1 MSENEESFESYFKKF
16 GHISSIHEWIRQ
28 HDAPEVI
35 SIYAHNR
42 IKDSII
48 DNIEQGGNLLD
59 VGCGY
64 GFLFQR
70 LKFRGVKYDGLYGTE
85 ISPFLSKSIKLN
97 VPESEVL
104 VSRAE
109 DLPFTDN
116 VFDNVVCSEVIEH
129 VSDPYAVIQELSRV
143 TKIGGKVI
151 LTTPNYF
158 ALRFGIV
165 RFLQKLGFIHID
177 DDILSVRD
185 NPIPE
190 KDLKRYV
197 SKSNLKLFKLEYVS
211 PVPEVRY
218 LKKVPDEIVRFFIS
232 STRFI
237 ENTPVMKKVFCNQL
251 VFITVKQE

>member
-1 MSENEESFESYFKKF
+1 MSENEEAFESYFKKF
-16 GHISSIHEWIRQ
+16 GHISSIREWIKL

-42 IKDSII
+42 IKDFII
-48 DNIEQGGNLLD
+48 DNIEKGGSLLD

-70 LKFRGVKYDGLYGTE
+70 LTFRGAKYEGLYGTE
-85 ISPFLSKSIKLN
+85 ISRSLTKSTKLN
-97 VPESEVL
+97 APESEVL

-109 DLPFTDN
+109 DLPFIDN

-143 TKIGGKVI
+143 AKIGGKVI

-158 ALRFGIV
+158 ALRFGID
-165 RFLQKLGFIHID
+165 RFLQKLGLIKID
-177 DDILSVRD
+177 DDTLAVRD

-197 SKSNLKLFKLEYVS
+197 SNSNLILFKLEFLS
-211 PVPEVRY
+211 PIPEVRY
-218 LKKVPDEIVRFFIS
+218 LKKVPDGVVRFFIS

-237 ENTPVMKKVFCNQL
+237 EKTPVIKKIFCNQL
-251 VFITVKQE
+251 VFVTVKQE

>member
-48 DNIEQGGNLLD
+48 DNTEQGGNLLD

-70 LKFRGVKYDGLYGTE
+70 LKLRGAKYDGLYGTE
-85 ISPFLSKSIKLN
+85 ISPSLAKSTKLN

-158 ALRFGIV
+158 ALRFGIDRV
-165 RFLQKLGFIHID
+165 LQKLGFIKID
-177 DDILSVRD
+177 DDTRTVRD

-197 SKSNLKLFKLEYVS
+197 SKSNLKLFKLESLS
-211 PVPEVRY
+211 PVPEVHH
-218 LKKVPDEIVRFFIS
+218 LKKVPDGVVRFFIS

-237 ENTPVMKKVFCNQL
+237 ESTPVMKKMFCNQL

>member
-1 MSENEESFESYFKKF
+1 MSKNEESFESYFKKF
-16 GHISSIHEWIRQ
+16 GHVSSIHEWIKQ
-28 HDAPEVI
+28 HDAPEII

-48 DNIEQGGNLLD
+48 DNIQQDGNLLD

-70 LKFRGVKYDGLYGTE
+70 LKLRGVKYDGFYGTE
-85 ISPFLSKSIKLN
+85 ISPFLTKSTKLN
-97 VPESEVL
+97 VPESEVV
-104 VSRAE
+104 VSKAE
-109 DLPFTDN
+109 DLPFIDN

-129 VSDPYAVIQELSRV
+129 VSDPNRVIQELSRV
-143 TKIGGKVI
+143 VKIGGKVI

-158 ALRFGIV
+158 ALRFAID
-165 RFLQKLGFIHID
+165 RLFQKLGLIKID
-177 DDILSVRD
+177 HDTRSVRD

-190 KDLKRYV
+190 KDLKRYI
-197 SKSNLKLFKLEYVS
+197 STSNLKLFKLEYVS

-218 LKKVPDEIVRFFIS
+218 LKKVPDGVVRLLIS

-237 ENTPVMKKVFCNQL
+237 ENTPIVKKMFCNQL
-251 VFITVKQE
+251 VFIAVKPD

>member
-16 GHISSIHEWIRQ
+16 GHINNIDEWIKRY
-28 HDAPEVI
+28 DAPEIV

-48 DNIEQGGNLLD
+48 DNIRQSGNLLD

-64 GFLFQR
+64 GFLLQR
-70 LKFRGVKYDGLYGTE
+70 LKSRGARYNGLYGTE
-85 ISPFLSKSIKLN
+85 ISPFLSKSTKLN
-97 VPESEVL
+97 VPECEVL

-109 DLPFTDN
+109 DLPFNND

-143 TKIGGKVI
+143 TKIGGKMI

-158 ALRFGIV
+158 AVRFGID
-165 RFLQKLGFIHID
+165 RFLQKLGFIKID
-177 DDILSVRD
+177 DDILAVRD

-190 KDLKRYV
+190 KNLKRYI
-197 SKSNLKLFKLEYVS
+197 SNSNLQLFKLEFLS
-211 PVPEVRY
+211 PIPEVRY
-218 LKKVPDEIVRFFIS
+218 LKKVPVGVIRLLIS

-237 ENTPVMKKVFCNQL
+237 EKMPVIKKMFCNQL
-251 VFITVKQE
+251 IFITVKSE

>member
-16 GHISSIHEWIRQ
+16 GHISSIYEWIRQ
-28 HDAPEVI
+28 HDAPEAI

-70 LKFRGVKYDGLYGTE
+70 LKIRGVKCDALYGTE
-85 ISPFLSKSIKLN
+85 ISPFLATSSKLN
-97 VPESEVL
+97 VPDSEVL

-109 DLPFTDN
+109 DLPFNDN

-129 VSDPYAVIQELSRV
+129 VSAPYGVIQELSRV

-158 ALRFGIV
+158 ALRFAIG
-165 RFLQKLGFIHID
+165 RLLQKLGVLKID
-177 DDILSVRD
+177 DGTLNVRD

-197 SKSNLKLFKLEYVS
+197 SKSNLKLFKLQYIS

-218 LKKVPDEIVRFFIS
+218 LKNVPDEVVRFFIT

-237 ENTPVMKKVFCNQL
+237 ENTPVLKKMLCNQL